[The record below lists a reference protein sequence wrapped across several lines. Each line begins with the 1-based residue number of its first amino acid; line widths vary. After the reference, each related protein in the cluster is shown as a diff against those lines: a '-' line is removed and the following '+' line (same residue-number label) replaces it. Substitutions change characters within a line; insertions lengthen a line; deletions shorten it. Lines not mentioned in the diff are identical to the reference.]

1 MPGGESTIITE
12 REREHKEK
20 RKGQAGERTLGITG
34 IEVVTMGS
42 SEFARWRVN
51 NNNRKRERAQ
61 REKDLGIS
69 VESANI

>member
-1 MPGGESTIITE
+1 
-12 REREHKEK
+12 
-20 RKGQAGERTLGITG
+20 
-34 IEVVTMGS
+34 MGS

-51 NNNRKRERAQ
+51 NNNRKRERAH